1 MFIDRIIATLS
12 ASFGLFAT
20 LLVAVGLYGIT
31 AYSVARR
38 TRELGI
44 RVALGATRSDVLR
57 LVMREV
63 VLMTAL
69 GVAIGLPAALALCQ
83 VIRSVLFGLTSYDPL
98 ALIFATVLL
107 VFVTFLSG
115 LLPAHWATRIDPMVA
130 LRCE

>member
-1 MFIDRIIATLS
+1 MLS

-98 ALIFATVLL
+98 ALIFATALL

-115 LLPAHWATRIDPMVA
+115 LLPAHWAARIDPMVA
-130 LRCE
+130 LRYE